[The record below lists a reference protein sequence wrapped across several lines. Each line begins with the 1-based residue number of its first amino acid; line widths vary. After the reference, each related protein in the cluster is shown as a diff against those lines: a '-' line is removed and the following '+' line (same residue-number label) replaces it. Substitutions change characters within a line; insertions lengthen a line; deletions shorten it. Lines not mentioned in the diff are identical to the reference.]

1 VCTSPG
7 THGLQSELRGL
18 LQGVEGRFLG
28 AARMTL
34 PRRPLCSGGPEVSI
48 IGFGASPLGSVFASV
63 DEDLGV
69 ASVHEAVRLG
79 VNFFDVS
86 PYAVHDMPLVD
97 HHQGPDALRSPR
109 VCPAAT
115 MVTPVRRRCSDAR

>member
-1 VCTSPG
+1 M
-7 THGLQSELRGL
+7 
-18 LQGVEGRFLG
+18 
-28 AARMTL
+28 AL

-48 IGFGASPLGSVFASV
+48 LGFGASPLGSVFAPV

-86 PYAVHDMPLVD
+86 PYAGSSDALVTT
-97 HHQGPDALRSPR
+97 GAAPDAFRSPR

-115 MVTPVRRRCSDAR
+115 TATPARRRCSDAR